1 MNKITFLDFL
11 QNYNL
16 KECIY
21 CQESND
27 NCLARCEDCG
37 FYFCNNTFKGKSH
50 IVSHLKQCK
59 HSHISTQFLSK
70 NKLKCENCDD
80 YNIFHL
86 NILFFEN
93 EYSFLCKQCS
103 NNQIPLIAN
112 NKVNTEILKDPMIP
126 PKANRPDMEA
136 FIIQINE
143 SIKNFIKVKDKH
155 ISLSS
160 ISYSSEYNYANQM
173 ISLVNEE
180 IRFILEDNLK
190 TPLLNFKLDFDYQED
205 NQCFITVL
213 NPNFK
218 LLEKNKLN
226 IYKDNRLIIQGAKV
240 RYKINDTIVLYCQG
254 LDKFE
259 SGEYQIQLIE
269 SVNNFERM
277 ISGAY
282 QFNKKN
288 LNVNLIEMILGK
300 NQDLNI
306 NVRQENIKQIH
317 MIPMLL
323 ELGIKWN
330 PSQEKAIINALK
342 YYISL
347 VIGPP
352 GTGKTFLLV
361 NLVYNILIKKGSTEK
376 ILICAPTN
384 QAVDN
389 IIKLLKK
396 YGFSKFVRVLSP
408 AKELS
413 EDIDTSVSVHKLV
426 LEKIYKDENKYKDL
440 KKLIE
445 KKEKN
450 GILKESDYKR
460 YKESMRRIENEIIE
474 DADIILTTINN
485 SADKRLK
492 DIYFSYVLID
502 EAAQALEPDTLLPLI
517 HHAQMVVLIGDDK
530 QLGPIVQSEV
540 ANIAGLGMS
549 LFQRL
554 HLFYKDAPFITLL
567 NEQYRMN
574 EKLNEFPNK
583 QFYDNKII
591 SKVKMLPDE
600 NIMNTLPW
608 PKKDFPSF
616 FYNITGKE
624 EKENNSYINK
634 NQIFGVFKSVNKL
647 MESNIELRNIGV
659 ITFYSAQKQRLYEMF
674 YTKEKY
680 QELKID
686 TVDGF
691 QGMEM
696 DYIII
701 STVRSNLYGILGF
714 LRSDQRLNVALTRAR
729 KGLIIIGNA
738 KCLALRPGSFRDLI
752 SFYCSNELIM
762 NDPFKNKSI
771 VKKEE
776 IFNEELLEVEEDYNQ
791 IIEEQNERHFYGG
804 FKVKFKKIV
813 KNEKPAPSVVVNQS
827 IQKKENLIKIKQVK
841 ENDNKK
847 VKESNNNVK
856 SNNNKKEE
864 KVQEIQHKKKKKAK
878 KEKNEDDE
886 DKKEEKEKE
895 KEELMRKGNKKRKL
909 RKLINKKNREEEKM
923 KEKEEDKKE
932 EKKEEEE
939 INNRKKGRKNKAKQ
953 EEEPVES
960 QTKNKK
966 NEKNKR
972 KKK

>member
-1 MNKITFLDFL
+1 MSKILFLDFL
-11 QNYNL
+11 QNYNTM
-16 KECIY
+16 ECFY
-21 CQESND
+21 CKESNEE
-27 NCLARCEDCG
+27 CLARCEDCG
-37 FYFCNNTFKGKSH
+37 FFFCNNTFNGESH
-50 IVSHLKQCK
+50 IISHLKQCK
-59 HSHISTQFLSK
+59 HSHISTQLVSK
-70 NKLKCENCDD
+70 DKLKCQNCDD
-80 YNIFHL
+80 SNIFHL
-86 NILFFEN
+86 SIIFFEN
-93 EYSFLCKQCS
+93 EYSFLCKRCS
-103 NNQIPLIAN
+103 NNQIPLIDN
-112 NKVNTEILKDPMIP
+112 NKVNTKILKDPMIP
-126 PKANRPDMEA
+126 PKDNIPDMEA
-136 FIIQINE
+136 FIIQVNTG
-143 SIKNFIKVKDKH
+143 IKNFIKVKAND

-160 ISYSSEYNYANQM
+160 INYSSARDYVNQM

-180 IRFILEDNLK
+180 IEFILEENTK
-190 TPLLNFKLDFDYQED
+190 SPLLNFQLEFEYVEN
-205 NQCFITVL
+205 NQCYIIVH

-218 LLEKNKLN
+218 LYEKNKLN
-226 IYKDNRLIIQGAKV
+226 IYKDGKLIIQGAKV
-240 RYKINDTIVLYCQG
+240 RYKINDTIVLYC
-254 LDKFE
+254 E
-259 SGEYQIQLIE
+259 SVVRFKNGEYQIQLIE
-269 SVNNFERM
+269 SVKNFERM
-277 ISGAY
+277 IIGANK
-282 QFNKKN
+282 FNRK
-288 LNVNLIEMILGK
+288 NVNINLIQMILGQT
-300 NQDLNI
+300 QDLNI
-306 NVRQENIKQIH
+306 NIRQENIKQIDL
-317 MIPMLL
+317 IPILL
-323 ELGIKWN
+323 QERIKLN

-342 YYISL
+342 YHISL

-352 GTGKTFLLV
+352 GSGKTFLLV
-361 NLVYNILIKKGSTEK
+361 NLVYNLQIRKGSTEK

-389 IIKLLKK
+389 IIILLKK
-396 YGFSKFVRVLSP
+396 YGISKFVRVLSP

-426 LEKIYKDENKYKDL
+426 LDKIYQDKNKYQDL

-445 KKEKN
+445 RKEKN

-460 YKESMRRIENEIIE
+460 YKESMARIEDEIVE
-474 DADIILTTINN
+474 GADIILTTINN

-492 DIYFSYVLID
+492 NYYFSYVLID

-517 HHAQMVVLIGDDK
+517 HHAQMAVLIGDDK
-530 QLGPIVQSEV
+530 QLGPIVQSEMV
-540 ANIAGLGMS
+540 NIAGLGIS
-549 LFQRL
+549 LFERL

-567 NEQYRMN
+567 NEQYRMH

-583 QFYDNKII
+583 QFYDNKMITN
-591 SKVKMLPDE
+591 VKILPDE

-616 FYNITGKE
+616 FYNVLGKE
-624 EKENNSYINK
+624 EKENKSYFNNDEIIK
-634 NQIFGVFKSVNKL
+634 VFQSVNKL
-647 MESNIELRNIGV
+647 MESNIKLTNIGV
-659 ITFYSAQKQRLYEMF
+659 ITFYSAQKQRLYEKF

-701 STVRSNLYGILGF
+701 STVRSNIYGILGF

-729 KGLIIIGNA
+729 KGLIIIGNS

-762 NDPFKNKSI
+762 NNPFTNKSI
-771 VKKEE
+771 VRREE
-776 IFNEELLEVEEDYNQ
+776 IFNKELLDVEENYNQ

-804 FKVKFKKIV
+804 LKVKFMKMV
-813 KNEKPAPSVVVNQS
+813 KNEKPAPSVDINQP
-827 IQKKENLIKIKQVK
+827 IQKQENQIQSKQ
-841 ENDNKK
+841 

-878 KEKNEDDE
+878 KEKVEEEE
-886 DKKEEKEKE
+886 DKKEEKE
-895 KEELMRKGNKKRKL
+895 KEELMRKGNQIRKL
-909 RKLINKKNREEEKM
+909 RKLINKRNKEEEKL
-923 KEKEEDKKE
+923 KEKEEKIKE

-939 INNRKKGRKNKAKQ
+939 DEKELNNRKKGRKNKAKQ
-953 EEEPVES
+953 EEESIEL
-960 QTKNKK
+960 KNKKQK